1 MDEIT
6 QVATSGEI
14 DTLTSNKDGLSLK
27 GKLAYLPA
35 FSIFILFACGVAV
48 LGHFWNSKE
57 MAEHGQLKRSL
68 ADVIQGREA
77 SAVERIYKDVFPIRD
92 FSTGLLNLISFKV
105 FGEARK
111 GLIKGSDGWFF
122 SDEEFSWNR
131 KSLSMLEKHLSFV
144 EDTLSTLREAGVEP
158 ILLLVPEKADI
169 YRDKL
174 GDVAVPSS
182 REHYYENVRL
192 RLSIMGAP
200 VPDLRE
206 AFLQAREQEPVF
218 LKSDTHWTVQGARVA
233 ARSVAQM
240 LAHRPELKHKEF
252 TLKPEEEIVHMGDL
266 YKFAK
271 FSIFEPF
278 VSMPGDRL
286 TSLAAVTADASLDD
300 LLSDEDEGPQVA
312 LVGSSYSANAKWS
325 LEAQLKAEAKVD
337 IINFAE
343 EGKGPFAPMKTFLKE
358 KLHEQKE
365 LKYVVWEI
373 PLRYFDEVAY

>member
-1 MDEIT
+1 MDEFT
-6 QVATSGEI
+6 EVVASGEI
-14 DTLTSNKDGLSLK
+14 DALTSKKDGRRLNA
-27 GKLAYLPA
+27 KLAYLPA
-35 FSIFILFACGVAV
+35 LSIFILFACGVAV

-57 MAEHGQLKRSL
+57 MADHRQSKRSL

-77 SAVERIYKDVFPIRD
+77 LAVERIYKDVFPIRD
-92 FSTGLLNLISFKV
+92 FSTGLLNLISFKI

-131 KSLSMLEKHLSFV
+131 KSLSMLEKHLNFV
-144 EDTLSTLREAGVEP
+144 EDTLSTLREAGIEP
-158 ILLLVPEKADI
+158 ILLLIPEKADI

-182 REHYYENVRL
+182 REHFYENVRL
-192 RLSIMGAP
+192 RLITMGVP

-206 AFLQAREQEPVF
+206 AFLQAREQKPVF
-218 LKSDTHWTVQGARVA
+218 LKSDTHWTVQGAGVA
-233 ARSVAQM
+233 AGSVAQV
-240 LAHRPELKHKEF
+240 LAHHPDLKHKEF

-278 VSMPGDRL
+278 VPMPGDALR
-286 TSLAAVTADASLDD
+286 SLAAMSADASLDD
-300 LLSDEDEGPQVA
+300 LLSDENEGPEVA
-312 LVGSSYSANAKWS
+312 MVGSSYSANAKWS
-325 LEAQLKAEAKVD
+325 FEAQLKAEARVD
-337 IINFAE
+337 VINFAE
-343 EGKGPFAPMKTFLKE
+343 EGKGPFAPMETFLKE
-358 KLHEQKE
+358 KLHEQKQ
-365 LKYVVWEI
+365 LKYVIWEM